1 MTFGPKPNDMAQVGT
16 RDAAVEADTSDA
28 RPTRFAIGRRSLLAG
43 LSSAALLSA
52 SQSGLA
58 QGSKN
63 WWDELIS
70 GGTKVASQ
78 TPSAEPKKPE
88 QLNDLRPD
96 ATPYR
101 SDAMI
106 EAIDVAIQK
115 YERLASNGSW
125 PTIPG
130 TRAIRP
136 EDDDER
142 VPLLRRRLA
151 ASGDLKPEHA
161 RTSSFSFDGELELA
175 VRRFQEA
182 HGMRVSGRVDRPT
195 LQAMNVSL
203 QSRIAQLRLNQQRL
217 RDLLATRPEDRYILV
232 NAAAFQLEAV
242 DRGEVQQRHRIIG
255 GRVERQ
261 TPIVKASIKALN
273 FFPFWRVPDSVATL
287 DLIPKLRKE
296 PEYLAKEKIRVL
308 AGEFNGRE
316 LDVSSVDW
324 NTATSTQI
332 KFRQDPGPQNALGL
346 VRIDMPNSEGVYM
359 HDTPM
364 KHLFTQR
371 GRSFS
376 AGCVRVQDV
385 FKLADWIARYEMGWD
400 RPGRSQEV
408 VDAGQALD
416 LTLTRQ
422 VPVYFTYITAW
433 AEPNGSVQFR
443 PDIYGRDG
451 IKDSTAGRDRDES
464 EGPAPVAALAP

>member
-1 MTFGPKPNDMAQVGT
+1 MAPH
-16 RDAAVEADTSDA
+16 RDREQGMG
-28 RPTRFAIGRRSLLAG
+28 IGRRSFLAG
-43 LSSAALLSA
+43 LTTAAVAGVSHTAMAQCTGNWFEKVIAGCANSAPQSSA
-52 SQSGLA
+52 
-58 QGSKN
+58 
-63 WWDELIS
+63 DER
-70 GGTKVASQ
+70 
-78 TPSAEPKKPE
+78 KKPE
-88 QLNDLRPD
+88 PLNDLRPET
-96 ATPYR
+96 TPYR
-101 SDAMI
+101 SDVMI
-106 EAIDVAIQK
+106 EAIDIAIQK
-115 YERLASNGSW
+115 YERIAAAGGW

-130 TRAIRP
+130 SRMIRP
-136 EDDDER
+136 EDDDDR
-142 VPLLRRRLA
+142 LPVLRRRLVA
-151 ASGDLKPEHA
+151 GGELKSATGQSNTFTFDGDLEGA
-161 RTSSFSFDGELELA
+161 I
-175 VRRFQEA
+175 RRFQEN
-182 HGMRVSGRVDRPT
+182 HGMRVSGRVDKPT
-195 LQAMNVSL
+195 LQALNVPV
-203 QSRIAQLRLNQQRL
+203 QSRIAQLKLNQQRL
-217 RDLLATRPEDRYILV
+217 RELLVQRPEDRYILV

-242 DRGEVQQRHRIIG
+242 ERGEVQQRHRVIA
-255 GRVERQ
+255 GREGRQ
-261 TPIVKASIKALN
+261 TPVVKATIRALN

-287 DLIPKLRKE
+287 DLIPRLRKE
-296 PEYLAKEKIRVL
+296 PEYVGKEKIRVL
-308 AGEFNGRE
+308 ASEFNGRE

-364 KHLFTQR
+364 KQLFAQR
-371 GRSFS
+371 GRAFS

-400 RPGRSQEV
+400 QPGRAQTV

-416 LTLTRQ
+416 LNLTRQ
-422 VPVYFTYITAW
+422 IPVYFTYITAW

>member
-1 MTFGPKPNDMAQVGT
+1 MTSKRTPRAHAETTAKGHGA
-16 RDAAVEADTSDA
+16 DASKG
-28 RPTRFAIGRRSLLAG
+28 RGLRIGRRHLLAG
-43 LSSAALLSA
+43 LSSAALVSA
-52 SQSGLA
+52 SSSVMA
-58 QGSKN
+58 QNASN
-63 WWDELIS
+63 WWDTLIS
-70 GGTKVASQ
+70 GGTNVATQ
-78 TPSAEPKKPE
+78 TASADIKKPE
-88 QLNDLRPD
+88 QLNDLRPES
-96 ATPYR
+96 TPFR
-101 SDAMI
+101 SDVMI
-106 EAIDVAIQK
+106 EAMDAAIQK
-115 YERLASNGSW
+115 YERIAATGGW
-125 PTIPG
+125 PNIPG

-136 EDDDER
+136 EDDDDR

-151 ASGDLKPEHA
+151 VSGDLRPEFA
-161 RTSSFSFDGELELA
+161 QSSSYSFDGELELA
-175 VRRFQEA
+175 VRRFQEK

-195 LQAMNVSL
+195 LQAINVPI

-217 RDLLATRPEDRYILV
+217 RDLMTTRPEDRYILV

-242 DRGEVQQRHRIIG
+242 ERGEVQQRHRVIG

-261 TPIVKASIKALN
+261 TPIVKATVKALN

-316 LDVSSVDW
+316 LEVANVDW

-385 FKLADWIARYEMGWD
+385 FKLADWIARYEIGWD
-400 RPGRSQEV
+400 QPGRAQDV

-416 LTLTRQ
+416 VTLTRQ

-464 EGPAPVAALAP
+464 EGPAPAPALAP

>member
-1 MTFGPKPNDMAQVGT
+1 MTFGRKKSSPIRSTGCPVRQGGHVHHVENVGL
-16 RDAAVEADTSDA
+16 
-28 RPTRFAIGRRSLLAG
+28 GRRSLLAG
-43 LSSAALLSA
+43 LSSAALVSA
-52 SQSGLA
+52 TQAAWA
-58 QGSKN
+58 QGSSN
-63 WWDELIS
+63 WWENLIA
-70 GGTKVASQ
+70 GGAKVASQ
-78 TPSAEPKKPE
+78 NTSAEPKKPE
-88 QLNDLRPD
+88 VLNDLRGN
-96 ATPYR
+96 AVPYR
-101 SDAMI
+101 NEAMV
-106 EAIDVAIQK
+106 EAIDLAIQR
-115 YERLASNGSW
+115 YEKLAANGSW
-125 PTIPG
+125 PVIPG

-142 VPLLRRRLA
+142 IPLLRRRLV
-151 ASGDLKPEHA
+151 ASGDLKSEFA
-161 RTSSFSFDGELELA
+161 QSSSYAYDGDLELA
-175 VRRFQEA
+175 VRRFQES

-195 LQAMNVSL
+195 LQAMNVPL
-203 QSRIAQLRLNQQRL
+203 QSRIAQLRLNQQRI
-217 RDLLATRPEDRYILV
+217 RDLLVSRPEDRYILV

-242 DRGEVQQRHRIIG
+242 ERGEVQQRHRVIG

-296 PEYLAKEKIRVL
+296 PDYLAKEKIRVL
-308 AGEFNGRE
+308 ASDFNGRE
-316 LDVSSVDW
+316 LDVASVDW

-385 FKLADWIARYEMGWD
+385 FKLADWIARYEVGWD
-400 RPGRSQEV
+400 KPGRSQDV
-408 VDAGQALD
+408 VDVGQALD
-416 LTLTRQ
+416 LNLTRQ
-422 VPVYFTYITAW
+422 IPVYFTYITAW
-433 AEPNGSVQFR
+433 AEPNGQVQFR